1 MDAVATIWE
10 EEGFPDEPISG
21 TTDDPNDYSYLD
33 HIYTYNLPG
42 TRKVLGEFYDLIKS
56 YTDHER
62 ISMLE
67 VYLSPE
73 DFAPY
78 YEVGD
83 FPFNFELIF
92 YNFDVTADIVLEK
105 ITNTLEYLP
114 DGKKANWV
122 VSFLVKNRVIY
133 NFTIYQKI

>member
-1 MDAVATIWE
+1 M
-10 EEGFPDEPISG
+10 
-21 TTDDPNDYSYLD
+21 
-33 HIYTYNLPG
+33 
-42 TRKVLGEFYDLIKS
+42 
-56 YTDHER
+56 
-62 ISMLE
+62 
-67 VYLSPE
+67 SPE

-122 VSFLVKNRVIY
+122 VSFLVKHRVIY
-133 NFTIYQKI
+133 NSSENLSFYQGNIHVLRKQVFGIF

>member
-1 MDAVATIWE
+1 M
-10 EEGFPDEPISG
+10 
-21 TTDDPNDYSYLD
+21 
-33 HIYTYNLPG
+33 
-42 TRKVLGEFYDLIKS
+42 GEFYDLIKS

-73 DFAPY
+73 DFASY
-78 YEVGD
+78 YEVSD

-122 VSFLVKNRVIY
+122 VSFLVKNQVIY

>member
-1 MDAVATIWE
+1 
-10 EEGFPDEPISG
+10 
-21 TTDDPNDYSYLD
+21 
-33 HIYTYNLPG
+33 
-42 TRKVLGEFYDLIKS
+42 
-56 YTDHER
+56 
-62 ISMLE
+62 MLE

-73 DFAPY
+73 DFASY

-122 VSFLVKNRVIY
+122 VSFLVKNQVIY
-133 NFTIYQKI
+133 ILTEMVFCYQNFSALL